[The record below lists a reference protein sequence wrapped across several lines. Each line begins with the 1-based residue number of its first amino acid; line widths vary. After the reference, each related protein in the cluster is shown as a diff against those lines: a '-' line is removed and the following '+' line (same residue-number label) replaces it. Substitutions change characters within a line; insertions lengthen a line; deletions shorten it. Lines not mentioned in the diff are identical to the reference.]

1 MEIAGGIL
9 DSFYLVLNVLF
20 NKVFAPVLTDILAV
34 FGEVVIASLAQQFSY
49 LAYLI
54 YAAYWMGS
62 RA

>member
-54 YAAYWMGS
+54 LVG
-62 RA
+62 